1 MCLSLFMINKVEGL
15 AFKIKIG
22 AKHHY
27 PAVIYIEYTQS
38 QCSNFGLFKAQSK
51 VQLAIKQAFLLTL
64 SVTFSLTVGKGVFVD
79 IFPVSSSN
87 SHRLLSKNPP
97 RIVLSATK
105 MQNMALQLSPGET
118 VSAWIVTMFKPDR
131 TC

>member
-1 MCLSLFMINKVEGL
+1 MCLGLFMINKVEGL

-27 PAVIYIEYTQS
+27 PALIYIEYTHS
-38 QCSNFGLFKAQSK
+38 QRSNVGLFKARSK

-87 SHRLLSKNPP
+87 SRRLSSEKSTQNLPSVRPKC
-97 RIVLSATK
+97 RISLCSSLRGN
-105 MQNMALQLSPGET
+105 QFQHGS
-118 VSAWIVTMFKPDR
+118 
-131 TC
+131 

>member
-1 MCLSLFMINKVEGL
+1 MINKVEGL

-22 AKHHY
+22 AKHY
-27 PAVIYIEYTQS
+27 YKAIIYIKYTHS
-38 QCSNFGLFKAQSK
+38 HCSNFSLFKAQSK
-51 VQLAIKQAFLLTL
+51 AQLAIKQAFLLTL

-79 IFPVSSSN
+79 IFPVSASN

-97 RIVLSATK
+97 RIFLSSTK
-105 MQNMALQLSPGET
+105 MQNIALQLSPGET
-118 VSAWIVTMFKPDR
+118 LSAWIVTMFKPDR